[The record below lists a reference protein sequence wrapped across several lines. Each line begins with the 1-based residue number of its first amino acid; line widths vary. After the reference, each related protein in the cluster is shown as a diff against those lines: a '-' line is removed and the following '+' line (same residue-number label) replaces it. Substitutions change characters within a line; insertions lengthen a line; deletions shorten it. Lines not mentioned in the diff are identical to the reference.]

1 MNDIQIDVEAANPVN
16 AAVEV
21 KPVKVEEA
29 EVVFVPF
36 EDTELR
42 INQMTKRFKKGVS
55 VKVSRD
61 EARVLIEAEKGYLK
75 D

>member
-1 MNDIQIDVEAANPVN
+1 MSDIQIDVEAANPL
-16 AAVEV
+16 ATVEAQ
-21 KPVKVEEA
+21 PIKVEEA

-55 VKVSRD
+55 TKINRD
-61 EARVLIEAEKGYLK
+61 EARVLIEASKGYIK